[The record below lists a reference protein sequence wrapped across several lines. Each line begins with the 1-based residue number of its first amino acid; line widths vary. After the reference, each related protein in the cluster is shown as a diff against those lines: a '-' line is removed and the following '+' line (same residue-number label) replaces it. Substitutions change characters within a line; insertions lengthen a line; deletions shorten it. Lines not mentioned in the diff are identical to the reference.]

1 MRRFQNILYVT
12 RGTADETDA
21 LKHAL
26 SQARANSASLCAFV
40 VGPPLPKKLAEL
52 EASYEASLA
61 ERMNASIASAQS
73 ALAMQPDEVK
83 VAVEVD
89 CGDTPA
95 VRIVRRVLRGAH
107 DLLIKVAEVD
117 ERDSSVR
124 ALDMQL
130 LRTCPCPVWLS
141 RPISRARADVRVAVA
156 VDPMSAEPASQD
168 LAIQLLQLSRVLADS
183 YSGELSIVSAWDFE
197 FEDYLRHSPWARMSD
212 EAISDNVLT
221 AERDHQTALDE
232 LIARA
237 GLDGRLSLHRPRGRP
252 DQAIPQAVDELGI
265 DILVM
270 GTLARTGIPGFV
282 IGNTAENTARQVRCS
297 LIAVKPNGFVSPIKA
312 Y

>member
-21 LKHAL
+21 LKQAL
-26 SQARANSASLCAFV
+26 GQARASSASLCAFV
-40 VGPPLPKKLAEL
+40 VGPALPKKLAEY
-52 EASYEASLA
+52 ESSYEASLA
-61 ERMNASIASAQS
+61 ERMKASIESTQT
-73 ALAMQPDEVK
+73 ALKIRPDEMK
-83 VAVEVD
+83 AAVEVE

-107 DLLIKVAEVD
+107 DLLIKEAEV
-117 ERDSSVR
+117 EGRDAGVR

-130 LRTCPCPVWLS
+130 LRACPCPVWLS
-141 RPISRARADVRVAVA
+141 RPISHSRSDIRVAVA

-183 YSGELSIVSAWDFE
+183 YSGELSIVSAWDFQ
-197 FEDYLRHSPWARMSD
+197 FEEYLRHSPWARMSD

-221 AERDHQTALDE
+221 AQRDHQTALDE
-232 LIARA
+232 LIAKA
-237 GLDGRLSLHRPRGRP
+237 GLGGRFSVHRPRGEA
-252 DQAIPQAVDELGI
+252 DQAIGQAVDELGI

-270 GTLARTGIPGFV
+270 GTVARTGIPGFV
-282 IGNTAENTARQVRCS
+282 IGNTAENTVRQVRCS